1 MGKVRGFIEFVYTQT
16 FHPVQ
21 TPAPHNKGSKRARLV
36 LTDNDEMKF
45 AAIGKCIATG
55 LYPCILVHGT
65 VGMLGKQPPALR
77 FIVDC
82 AEFLDNPY

>member
-1 MGKVRGFIEFVYTQT
+1 MRNVRGLVEFVHPQA

-21 TPAPHNKGSKRARLV
+21 PAAAHDKRSERAGLVSTDDDKMEFARV
-36 LTDNDEMKF
+36 
-45 AAIGKCIATG
+45 GKCISTG

-82 AEFLDNPY
+82 AEFLNNPY

>member
-1 MGKVRGFIEFVYTQT
+1 MRKVRRLVEFVHPQA

-21 TPAPHNKGSKRARLV
+21 AAAAHDKRSERAGLV
-36 LTDNDEMKF
+36 GTDDDKMEF
-45 AAIGKCIATG
+45 AGVGKCITTC
-55 LYPCILVHGT
+55 LYPCILVHGA

-82 AEFLDNPY
+82 AEFLNNPY